1 MDSDAR
7 RSHSLPMIPDDTT
20 RIAAVAAAARIAALP
35 LPYDVLFE
43 RGDVTVE
50 FYAPRGVDRQEPH
63 DRDEI
68 YVVATGSGTFVRGEE
83 RVPFGPGD
91 FLYVSAFETHR
102 FEDFGEDFGTWVVF
116 FGPVGGCRPGA

>member
-1 MDSDAR
+1 
-7 RSHSLPMIPDDTT
+7 MIPDDTT
-20 RIAAVAAAARIAALP
+20 RIAAVDAAARIAALP

-43 RGDVTVE
+43 RGDVTIE

-68 YVVATGSGTFVRGEE
+68 YIVATGSGTFVRGEE
-83 RVPFGPGD
+83 RVPFAPGD

-102 FEDFGEDFGTWVVF
+102 FEDFGDDFGTWVVF
-116 FGPVGGCRPGA
+116 FGPVGGCRPAA